1 MNTPVN
7 RYDNQQRLEQLDF
20 VAKVWS
26 ESKGDPVLQE
36 QAFKKL
42 GEITDLKTKEYDHNF
57 QLWSDRR
64 VGEVPKEEVD
74 GAIKKAREGIKAD
87 IEKDNQLTI
96 RQKLR
101 EIQEQNKDKMAQRQ
115 AERQRTQNKSRGR
128 DDR

>member
-1 MNTPVN
+1 MRVYKRNKQRNRSRNAKNLKKQSKERKERQAIIDKLNTPVN

-20 VAKVWS
+20 VARVWS

-64 VGEVPKEEVD
+64 VGKFRR
-74 GAIKKAREGIKAD
+74 KK
-87 IEKDNQLTI
+87 
-96 RQKLR
+96 
-101 EIQEQNKDKMAQRQ
+101 
-115 AERQRTQNKSRGR
+115 
-128 DDR
+128 

>member
-101 EIQEQNKDKMAQRQ
+101 EIQEQNKDKMAQR
-115 AERQRTQNKSRGR
+115 
-128 DDR
+128 